1 MRRETAGA
9 GPDGAHG
16 RGRVLALSTTGF
28 TLMFAVW
35 LMFGILGIPIR
46 KEFGLTDVQLSW
58 ITSVAILNGSMW
70 RLLTG
75 IAADRWGGRAVMSV
89 MLAVTAVPCVL
100 VAHAGSY
107 RALLLYA
114 FLVGFAGNAFSVGI
128 SWNSAW
134 WPRERQGLALG
145 VFGAGN
151 VGASVT
157 KFIGPAIIAS
167 VPAAGVLGGIVP
179 GGWRFVPMLYAAL
192 LVVVA
197 AATWFGTPHP
207 DRRPGRGRPLGR
219 QLRPL
224 RSVRVWRFSLY
235 YVVVFGAYVALSAW
249 LPKYYVDVY
258 DVPLY
263 EAALLTALFIFPA
276 SLLRPVGGHLS
287 DRIGAR
293 KVMYSTF
300 GAMLAASG
308 ILAMPYGHL
317 VVEYADGSR
326 REALPWHLG
335 VVGFTVLVVL
345 LGVAMGIGK
354 AAVYKHIP
362 EYFPGEVG
370 VVGGVVGVIGGLGGF
385 FCLILF
391 GYLLRS
397 TGVWTSCWLFLFVL
411 SAGCLAWMHVV
422 VRRMDRA
429 KAPHV
434 AEHWEDGSHPRPGER
449 SPASA
454 SMGVAAGAS
463 LLGGAGGHS

>member
-1 MRRETAGA
+1 MITTDERRETAGA
-9 GPDGAHG
+9 PLAAPG
-16 RGRVLALSTTGF
+16 RGRVLALSTAGF

-46 KEFGLTDVQLSW
+46 TEFGLTDVQLSW
-58 ITSVAILNGSMW
+58 ITSVAVLNGSMW
-70 RLLTG
+70 RLLSG
-75 IAADRWGGRAVMSV
+75 IAADRWGGRAVLSV

-107 RALLLYA
+107 RSLLLYA

-157 KFIGPAIIAS
+157 KFIGPAIITS
-167 VPAAGVLGGIVP
+167 VPAAGFLGGAVP
-179 GGWRFVPMLYAAL
+179 GGWRFVPMLYAVL

-197 AATWFGTPHP
+197 AATWFGTPRP
-207 DRRPGRGRPLGR
+207 DRRPGRGRPLV
-219 QLRPL
+219 QHLRPL

-293 KVMYSTF
+293 KVMYTTF
-300 GAMLAASG
+300 AVMLAATG
-308 ILAMPYGHL
+308 VLALPYGHL
-317 VVEYADGSR
+317 VVEYADGTR
-326 REALPWHLG
+326 REALPWHVG
-335 VVGFTVLVVL
+335 VVGFTVLVVV
-345 LGVAMGIGK
+345 LGVAMGVGK

-362 EYFPGEVG
+362 EYFPDDVG
-370 VVGGVVGVIGGLGGF
+370 AVGGLVGMLGGLGGF
-385 FCLILF
+385 FLPPVFAYAQRWTGAPQSTF
-391 GYLLRS
+391 G
-397 TGVWTSCWLFLFVL
+397 VLFLVTGAAAL
-411 SAGCLAWMHVV
+411 WMHLTVH
-422 VRRMDRA
+422 RMLHA
-429 KAPHV
+429 
-434 AEHWEDGSHPRPGER
+434 R
-449 SPASA
+449 SPHLADSFEHPFDA
-454 SMGVAAGAS
+454 PAADAVRT
-463 LLGGAGGHS
+463 A